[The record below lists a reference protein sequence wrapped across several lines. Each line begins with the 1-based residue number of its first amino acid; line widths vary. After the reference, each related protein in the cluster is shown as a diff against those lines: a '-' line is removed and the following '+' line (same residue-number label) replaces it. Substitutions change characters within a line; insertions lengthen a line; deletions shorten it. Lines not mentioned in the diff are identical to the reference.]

1 VQFAQDQKIVKCA
14 ARCYNL
20 LVNKKEKRKQKMPIV
35 NSVKEMKDAIISKWG
50 FENIN
55 TICFFKACEEYRN
68 DRHALKPIYEFYYL
82 G

>member
-1 VQFAQDQKIVKCA
+1 MLDTYALMYYNVITIKI
-14 ARCYNL
+14 R
-20 LVNKKEKRKQKMPIV
+20 KEETKMPIV

>member
-1 VQFAQDQKIVKCA
+1 MLDTYTPVYYNVITIKI
-14 ARCYNL
+14 R
-20 LVNKKEKRKQKMPIV
+20 KEEIKMPVV
-35 NSVKEMKDAIISKWG
+35 NSVKEMKDAIINKWG

>member
-1 VQFAQDQKIVKCA
+1 
-14 ARCYNL
+14 
-20 LVNKKEKRKQKMPIV
+20 MPIV
-35 NSVKEMKDAIISKWG
+35 NSVKEMKDAIINKWG

-82 G
+82 GY